1 MAAPS
6 TKSRTKKSDEK
17 DATVGETKSS
27 GEQVASKEKEAA
39 EAKKDSERKQK
50 AQEKAEEEA
59 KVRQSKIDS
68 GELVVTS
75 TVEFEKGTKETR
87 VYGQVAEIID
97 ALQESDT
104 PVIFSDIV
112 EGIGAKYPEDLMPA
126 MHALEHV
133 GLIVRYNALRTGEGS
148 ANRRTAGYSATDALR
163 NI

>member
-6 TKSRTKKSDEK
+6 TKSRTNKSDEK
-17 DATVGETKSS
+17 DANVKETKSS
-27 GEQVASKEKEAA
+27 GEQVASKEKEEA
-39 EAKKDSERKQK
+39 EAKRETERLKK
-50 AQEKAEEEA
+50 AREKAEEEA

-75 TVEFEKGTKETR
+75 GVEFEAGTKETR
-87 VYGQVAEIID
+87 VYGQVAEIVD
-97 ALQESDT
+97 ALRDSES
-104 PVIFSDIV
+104 PLIFSDVV

-133 GLIVRYNALRTGEGS
+133 GLVTRYNALRTGEGS

-163 NI
+163 NL